1 MNRFLHAVK
10 RNAIAGLMMVFVLG
24 ISQSGLSQTNPA
36 TFDLSTG
43 SFSFT
48 TQTATNTS
56 YPTNMQGWTTGTNNI
71 AVLPTAAPGADQAL
85 VASGTASTS
94 GLSNLGASGFN
105 FLSTGSSPNQQ
116 VGEICVALNSTG
128 RTNILVSWLAADQTT
143 GSTRQ
148 MNMTLQYRTATTGA
162 FTTVAS
168 STYTTSNTA
177 QAASQTFTNVALPAA
192 CENQSVLQIRWVT
205 YESAAQSGG
214 RDAIRLDDITVSS
227 SAGANT
233 ITSNAVTGNWSA
245 GGSWVGGVAPTS
257 ADNAVIVSGA
267 VITMD
272 VTTGGINTRNS
283 GTTTTVNTG
292 GTFATSV
299 QYINNGTTTINGAF
313 QLNAGGF
320 TNSGNNF
327 VYGASGTLIFNNTGS
342 SYGVNNTDQY
352 WPTSSG
358 PVNVSVLPGGMT
370 LNSGANRTVTG
381 TFQTAAAVTLTS
393 ATLTLNG
400 TVKINTGGSFANSPT
415 YGSAS
420 TLVYNT
426 GAAFGRSNEWTTAT
440 SGAGYPA
447 NVQISNPGTVT
458 TLNMGST
465 SAQCS
470 GSITVD
476 ASTILN
482 TTSGGLTVLG
492 SVTTNGTTN
501 TGGALNVTGTVTT
514 NGTISLGGDVTLSGT
529 SASDWVVGA
538 SATQTNNS
546 KAVFFTGASG
556 AQNITKTGGG
566 VVFFD
571 YLVIN
576 KAAGT
581 VAISASPATDVTI
594 NTTAGDVLQLLNA
607 GALDLNGRTLTLNN
621 GGGSIAANAAN
632 RSITSGAT
640 GATLAITGA
649 KSFSGAGTLVI
660 NTNVTTVL
668 SAGFDFGVS
677 KVTVNGTLQLS
688 SGGFASN
695 GSAPTYASGSTLL
708 FNTGGNYDMHNGS
721 ADVAGWFRNVAS
733 TGSAQAG
740 VPWNVTISNNTS
752 VRYNTANTDNFPRY
766 INGNLII
773 NSGSTFTLGGLS
785 GTAGDFFLRGNWT
798 NSGTFNPNVRLVTF
812 NGASAQTLT
821 GSTTFDYL
829 TLSNSTG
836 LTLQTS
842 SPVTVNQTLSL
853 TSGKINLGANN
864 LTIAAT
870 GSISSSS
877 TNYIVTNSSGL
888 LIRKT
893 VGNTATLF
901 PIGFTTTN
909 YTPVSITNT
918 SGTSDLSVSVKQSI
932 TNAVSDATKIV
943 TLEWGVTSSAA
954 TTATIAT
961 TWVAATPINQAASFT
976 NTGAGELG
984 NYTTAYTT
992 YPVTLNTTTTT
1003 ATGVA
1008 MQSGTNLIVVGN
1020 TGAVYTP
1027 PPAND
1032 VCSGAQVIPAT
1043 GPFPYLTTV
1052 VNNTNAS
1059 TTGDPTPTCQAT
1071 FGHSVW
1077 YTISPT
1083 VSGTYIFSTC
1093 SAETSTTI
1101 ADDVMSLYSGSCG
1114 TLTAITCNDDGGSS
1128 CAGTL
1133 ASISATL
1140 TAGTTYYI
1148 MVSGYSTNVGNIQI
1162 KITAPLSAPVA
1173 TLATP
1178 IVSTGFNANWGTV
1191 PLASGGYLL
1200 DVSTSATFGTSTPTT
1215 LTEGFNNGT
1224 TAPSGWSITS
1234 GISTYTSAGNFGA
1247 SSPSLQ
1253 FNLSAQSV
1261 VTATLTGAATQ
1272 LSFWIKGNGTNA
1284 ASALLVEGY
1293 NGSSWV
1299 TIENIT
1305 NSLPTSGTTKTY
1317 NSSSTPALA
1326 SNFTQFRF
1334 TYTKSNGNLAFDDV
1348 SINYNVVA
1356 GSFVTGYNAK
1366 PVSGQATVTS
1376 AVTGLTTGTYYYRLR
1391 STDGT
1396 NSSSNSNTITVTIN
1410 DPATADYRTKATGNF
1425 SNINTWEYNSGNSG
1439 GNVYANVAV
1448 VPASTNNVEIL
1459 HAVTLDQA
1467 FTLGSGKTLALTTG
1481 NLSIGSNTLTL
1492 NGTVT
1497 RTSGALNGTS
1507 SSILSL
1513 GGSSAQSLAFATGA
1527 SLASLNVAKTGGTS
1541 TLTSVG
1547 DTLRIYTGIDF
1558 TGNSSGVLA
1567 LNGQEIKLKSNATGT
1582 AYIGQSSTT
1591 SLTGATAITVERYI
1605 PANSNRAWRLLAVPT
1620 TGSQTINSAWQ
1631 NSQASGVAGTAGL
1644 GTWITSNAVGA
1655 TGLGYDAQTPGNSLL
1670 TYNQTSNL
1678 WVGVTSNTTTT
1689 QLAPSGTDGYMLYV
1703 RGDRTS
1709 TNGNTTIT
1717 PTTLFSRGGIKQN
1730 NQSAITVPAETNI
1743 ATGNYVMI
1751 GNPFASTINLPS
1763 LTLGGFANQ
1772 SLLNFFVWDP
1782 QMGTIGGFVTLQKSG
1797 ANYVAQ
1803 TVGGVT
1809 FPQNSTVNTI
1819 QSGQAFFIQSQ
1830 SVSGSVAVPE
1840 AAKVTTSSLVFRP
1853 GIAAAAAKRYLITAL
1868 YAGQD
1873 NTARIMDGTTQYFD
1887 PSFSNL
1893 VDDADARKLGNFTEN
1908 LGISNGVATLSVEK
1922 RGAIAP
1928 ADTIFFSIS
1937 NMKIQGYQL
1946 RFIAAKLT
1954 QPGVRAFLEDSYL
1967 HTSTPV
1973 ALNDTTTVNFTVDA
1987 NAGSYATNR
1996 FRLVFKTRPVAIADN
2011 NTGTD
2016 GLSAVSNGTAK
2027 SISVYPNPVTGGI
2040 VNISFKNEPA
2050 GNYRVMLYTMKG
2062 QPLFTKTMSHA
2073 GGNAAQSLLIGKG
2086 IANGSYKLAVI
2097 HPDNTR
2103 TEQTIIVTK

>member
-1 MNRFLHAVK
+1 MNRFLRAVK
-10 RNAIAGLMMVFVLG
+10 RNAIAVFMMVFVLG
-24 ISQSGLSQTNPA
+24 VSQIGWGQLSNLTETFEDGNITANPVWSGGTSLYTVN
-36 TFDLSTG
+36 ST
-43 SFSFT
+43 S
-48 TQTATNTS
+48 ALA
-56 YPTNMQGWTTGTNNI
+56 GTNDLRGN
-71 AVLPTAAPGADQAL
+71 TAGAIGTIYTSIGTSANLSSSGTLTWSFLFQDSQGNPGGTPAGSTNGARVYLAINGTDPL
-85 VASGTASTS
+85 ASGTTGYALRYGNSSTPDPFVLVRTIGTGSAATETVIVSSGIDPSTS
-94 GLSNLGASGFN
+94 IYSIKVTRTATGDWSIFMDAGTGGATTQRGATTNDVTYFNSGSANLN
-105 FLSTGSSPNQQ
+105 FMLNTS
-116 VGEICVALNSTG
+116 NSTG
-128 RTNILVSWLAADQTT
+128 TGNPQRFRFDNISF
-143 GSTRQ
+143 S
-148 MNMTLQYRTATTGA
+148 TGA
-162 FTTVAS
+162 VA
-168 STYTTSNTA
+168 
-177 QAASQTFTNVALPAA
+177 
-192 CENQSVLQIRWVT
+192 
-205 YESAAQSGG
+205 
-214 RDAIRLDDITVSS
+214 
-227 SAGANT
+227 
-233 ITSNAVTGNWSA
+233 ITSNAVTGNWSST
-245 GGSWVGGVAPTS
+245 GSWVGGVVPTS
-257 ADNAVIVSGA
+257 ADNVVIVSGA

-283 GTTTTVNTG
+283 GTTTTVNSG

-352 WPTSSG
+352 WPTSNG

-426 GAAFGRSNEWTTAT
+426 GAPFGRSNEWTTAT

-501 TGGALNVTGTVTT
+501 TGGAVNVTGTVTT
-514 NGTISLGGDVTLSGT
+514 NGTITLGGDVTLSGT

-538 SATQTNNS
+538 SATQTNNN

-556 AQNITKTGGG
+556 TQNITKTGGG

-581 VAISASPATDVTI
+581 VAISTSPATDVTI

-677 KVTVNGTLQLS
+677 KVTVNGTLQLN

-812 NGASAQTLT
+812 NGTSAQTLT

-853 TSGKINLGANN
+853 TSGKITLGANN

-888 LIRKT
+888 LVRNG
-893 VGNTATLF
+893 VGNSATLF
-901 PIGFTTTN
+901 PIGLNTTN
-909 YTPVSITNT
+909 YTPVTMTNT
-918 SGTSDLSVSVKQSI
+918 SGTSNLSVNVSATI
-932 TNAVSDATKIV
+932 TNAVTTPSKIV
-943 TLEWGVTSSAA
+943 TLQWSVTSSAA
-954 TTATIAT
+954 TTATIT
-961 TWVAATPINQAASFT
+961 PVWVAANQGGSFT

-992 YPVTLNTTTTT
+992 YPVTLSTTTTT

-1008 MQSGTNLIVVGN
+1008 MQSGSNLIVVGN

-1032 VCSGAQVIPAT
+1032 DCSGAINLTLNAAAVSGSFASSTPMTGAT
-1043 GPFPYLTTV
+1043 KNDVFYMFTPSTSGNYTV
-1052 VNNTNAS
+1052 TVNNFS
-1059 TTGDPTPTCQAT
+1059 
-1071 FGHSVW
+1071 
-1077 YTISPT
+1077 
-1083 VSGTYIFSTC
+1083 VSGDKDLYVYNTCPVTYTTSGTTA
-1093 SAETSTTI
+1093 SGTTTSTT
-1101 ADDVMSLYSGSCG
+1101 
-1114 TLTAITCNDDGGSS
+1114 TE
-1128 CAGTL
+1128 
-1133 ASISATL
+1133 SATGFFL
-1140 TAGTTYYI
+1140 SGTSYKILVQDFAGGGGTFDITVTNAVAVTYTWTGTTNSTWLTTTNWDLGSYPQ
-1148 MVSGYSTNVGNIQI
+1148 VSNHVAFFNINTQPSVGINM
-1162 KITAPLSAPVA
+1162 
-1173 TLATP
+1173 
-1178 IVSTGFNANWGTV
+1178 N
-1191 PLASGGYLL
+1191 
-1200 DVSTSATFGTSTPTT
+1200 
-1215 LTEGFNNGT
+1215 
-1224 TAPSGWSITS
+1224 
-1234 GISTYTSAGNFGA
+1234 
-1247 SSPSLQ
+1247 
-1253 FNLSAQSV
+1253 
-1261 VTATLTGAATQ
+1261 TLTGALALGAINYGTSAT
-1272 LSFWIKGNGTNA
+1272 TA
-1284 ASALLVEGY
+1284 R
-1293 NGSSWV
+1293 
-1299 TIENIT
+1299 TI
-1305 NSLPTSGTTKTY
+1305 S
-1317 NSSSTPALA
+1317 NSSSTVSGVLTLYGVTLNSISNTILWNQSGTTHTITNGSSALGIA
-1326 SNFTQFRF
+1326 LGNPTENIISITGTGGITIANAISGSNPL
-1334 TYTKSNGNLAFDDV
+1334 TK
-1348 SINYNVVA
+1348 A
-1356 GSFVTGYNAK
+1356 GSGAGILQLTGTNTY
-1366 PVSGQATVTS
+1366 
-1376 AVTGLTTGTYYYRLR
+1376 TGLTTVSAGTLQLNKSGGGTIPSANSITINGGTLKVSTNQTISGLTLSSGTLTVDAGATLTITGTYNA
-1391 STDGT
+1391 TGG
-1396 NSSSNSNTITVTIN
+1396 TIN
-1410 DPATADYRTKATGNF
+1410 NLGTIKYTG
-1425 SNINTWEYNSGNSG
+1425 
-1439 GNVYANVAV
+1439 A
-1448 VPASTNNVEIL
+1448 
-1459 HAVTLDQA
+1459 AVTFPGSSVTVNNGTANTLTNLEIA
-1467 FTLGSGKTLALTTG
+1467 SSGTVTLGSALIVSGTLTLT
-1481 NLSIGSNTLTL
+1481 SSSFAIGANTLTL
-1492 NGTVT
+1492 NGGVT
-1497 RTSGALNGTS
+1497 FTSGSLNGTS

-1567 LNGQEIKLKSNATGT
+1567 LNGQEIKLKSSASGT

-1591 SLTGATAITVERYI
+1591 SLTGATAITAERYI

-1631 NSQASGVAGTAGL
+1631 NGQASGVAGTAGL
-1644 GTWITSNAVGA
+1644 GSWITSNVAGA
-1655 TGLGYDAQTPGNSLL
+1655 TSVGYDAQTPGNSLL

-1689 QLAPSGTDGYMLYV
+1689 QLAPSGTDGYMLYI
-1703 RGDRTS
+1703 RGDRTA
-1709 TNGNTTIT
+1709 TNSNPTIT

-1809 FPQNSTVNTI
+1809 FPQNSIVNTI

-1830 SVSGSVAVPE
+1830 TASGTVAVPE

-1967 HTSTPV
+1967 HSSTPV
-1973 ALNDTTTVNFTVDA
+1973 ALNDTTTVNFSVDA
-1987 NAGSYATNR
+1987 NAGSYASNR
-1996 FRLVFKTRPVAIADN
+1996 FRLVFKTRPVAIANN

-2050 GNYRVMLYTMKG
+2050 GNYQVMLYTMKG